1 MFKRSLGVVLS
12 CLWMTEAIA
21 TPELDNLALSAQL
34 NKSYQALKSQTQ
46 QGNNVRVIARLKQTQ
61 QPDTYVYRTEKI
73 AKQSQMQARLSEANS
88 ELQTLGVEVSGSLPR
103 WGYMMMEVSDT
114 ELDAL
119 AHSGLFDMIS
129 EDTANSV
136 HLVESAEHIN
146 APEAHDM
153 GYSGAGQ
160 SVVVFDT
167 GVQADHPFLGDRVIQ
182 EACFS
187 SNNAN
192 HDTSL
197 CAGGATT
204 GVGPGSASI
213 CENDALGE
221 CDHGTHV
228 AGIVAGSITGI
239 SGIAPEANIVGV
251 QVFTR
256 IDNNTAICG
265 DGNPCLRSYDRD
277 LLAAFNWVIE
287 EVERGAL
294 DNVASVN
301 LSLGGGQFREACD
314 DRVLADPIEDLRTM
328 GIATVISAG
337 NDYFDGAV
345 GHPGCVSDAITV
357 GGTMRADDDL
367 LIVWNA
373 NGEVIWGT
381 NMSEQ
386 VDVLAPGRSIASSVS
401 GSRII
406 NMSGTSMS
414 APHVAGAIA
423 VLKQIN
429 PDASVDRIE
438 QVLESTG
445 VNVTDA
451 RNGITRPRI
460 DVHAAALALEGKP
473 IAALDQSSYSV
484 MVGTQTTFTANASSD
499 PNGRTLS
506 YGWDFDGNGVV
517 DEETSQSSAQHTYEN
532 IGSYQMKL
540 TVSNNERSDT
550 TQASVTVYDPVLL
563 SIIISSSLH

>member
-12 CLWMTEAIA
+12 CLCMTEAIA

-46 QGNNVRVIARLKQTQ
+46 QGKNVRVIARLKPIQ
-61 QPDTYVYRTEKI
+61 QPATYVYRTEKF
-73 AKQSQMQARLSEANS
+73 AKQNQIQARLSEANS
-88 ELQTLGVEVSGSLPR
+88 ELQTLGVKVSRSLPR
-103 WGYMMMEVSDT
+103 WGYMTMEVSDT

-129 EDTANSV
+129 EDTANSA
-136 HLVESAEHIN
+136 HISASSQHVN
-146 APEAHDM
+146 AQEAHDM

-160 SVVVFDT
+160 TIVVFDS
-167 GVQADHPFLGDRVIQ
+167 GFDVDHPFLGGRVIQ

-187 SNNAN
+187 SNATN

-197 CAGGATT
+197 CANGATT
-204 GVGPGSASI
+204 GIGPGSASI
-213 CENDALGE
+213 CENEDLNE
-221 CDHGTHV
+221 CHHGTHV
-228 AGIVAGSITGI
+228 AGIAAGALTGF

-256 IDNNTAICG
+256 VNHTAICEEST
-265 DGNPCLRSYDRD
+265 PCLRTYDTD

-294 DNVASVN
+294 ENVATLN
-301 LSLGGGQFREACD
+301 LSLGGGEFAGACD
-314 DRVLADPIEDLRTM
+314 DRLLAAPIEELREM

-337 NDYFDGAV
+337 NDYFNGSV
-345 GHPGCVSDAITV
+345 GQPGCVSDAITV
-357 GGTMRADDDL
+357 GGTLRTEDDL
-367 LIVWNA
+367 LIVRDA
-373 NGEVIWGT
+373 NGVIDWGT

-386 VDVLAPGRSIASSVS
+386 VDVLAPGRRIESSIP
-401 GSRII
+401 GPTFET
-406 NMSGTSMS
+406 MSGTSMS

-445 VNVTDA
+445 VNVTDP

-473 IAALDQSSYSV
+473 IAALDQPSYSV
-484 MVGTQTTFTANASSD
+484 MVGTQTTFTAKASSD
-499 PNGRTLS
+499 PNGHTLS

-563 SIIISSSLH
+563 SIIISSSLL